1 MKNGIYEIL
10 KIYVIVLNAI
20 LITGNIMF
28 FVNYRNIDT
37 SKFNFKGD
45 NTSFFEQ
52 IGSDL
57 AIIEWLLV
65 IITGIWPNVLYYVSG
80 MDKIVISK
88 YSNSN

>member
-1 MKNGIYEIL
+1 MKNWNYEIL